1 MDHNDVSRLDFA
13 RRYILIVA
21 GDIAEAEPEKAIRLR
36 NIAEQIEEEE
46 KTED

>member
-1 MDHNDVSRLDFA
+1 MTRDDVSRLDFA

-21 GDIAEAEPEKAIRLR
+21 GDIAEAEPEKALRLR
-36 NIAEQIEEEE
+36 ELAEQIAAEE